1 MNIKHNPDKARFYI
15 ELEPE
20 LAVLEYRLLPAG
32 KVVSDTDKIVDFT
45 RTYVPAE
52 YRGLGY
58 AEALVKHGLNWA
70 EQQGLKVQ
78 ASCWY
83 VRGFL

>member
-1 MNIKHNPDKARFYI
+1 MNIHHNPDEARFYI
-15 ELEPE
+15 ELEKGQ
-20 LAVLEYRLLPAG
+20 AVLDYQLLSAG
-32 KVVSDTDKIVDFT
+32 RASAVDKTVDFT

-52 YRGLGY
+52 YRGRGY

-70 EQQGLKVQ
+70 KKQGLEVK